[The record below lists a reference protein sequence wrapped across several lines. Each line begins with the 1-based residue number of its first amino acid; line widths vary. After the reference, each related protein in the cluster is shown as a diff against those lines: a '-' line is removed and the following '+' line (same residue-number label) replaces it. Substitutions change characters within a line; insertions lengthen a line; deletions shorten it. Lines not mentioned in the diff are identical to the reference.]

1 MHVALP
7 AAPPG
12 TQHELLPMPGQVGD
26 DFRLRQLGL
35 GQLLRLCPKIDLE
48 RLRFKRAVLGHVLLP
63 GLWLGRRK
71 FPHQRAARHLDD
83 ELLAAAPGLALA
95 LAGPP
100 VLGVEMRRI
109 KLRDKI
115 VDVVVGLQDDIAPF
129 AAVATARPALGLER
143 FMRKRNASVAALAG
157 PGLNLD

>member
-1 MHVALP
+1 ML
-7 AAPPG
+7 
-12 TQHELLPMPGQVGD
+12 GQGGD
-26 DFRLRQLGL
+26 DFRLLRLGL
-35 GQLLRLCPKIDLE
+35 GRLLRHGFKIDLE
-48 RLRFKRAVLGHVLLP
+48 RLRLAKRAVHGHVL
-63 GLWLGRRK
+63 GHWIGRRK

-100 VLGVEMRRI
+100 VLGMEMRRI

-129 AAVATARPALGLER
+129 AAVATARPALGLEG